1 MVKTFSTINTESERE
16 RVKSSVHKESRVPII
31 YPWTLG
37 YKLWWGFTVIASTIT
52 IFFETYQIAFS
63 SGDLSAD
70 ELSTEFVL
78 LAVFLIDIIV
88 NFNLAYYD
96 EQDNIVHARRSI
108 AKHYS
113 RRMLWVDLLGVFP
126 FYFVALQ
133 ITDEMGNENKLTQNL
148 ALLRLFKMV
157 RLHRVILLFHIIQ
170 YSRKIS
176 FAAVTM
182 LRNCSIVL
190 AWTHVWACIMFFI
203 ARDSAFDPENTWL
216 GSVSE
221 LSKFEQYITS
231 LYWSVV
237 TVSPES

>member
-16 RVKSSVHKESRVPII
+16 RVKFSVHKESRVPII

-37 YKLWWGFTVIASTIT
+37 YKLWWGFTVIAATIT

-96 EQDNIVHARRSI
+96 EQDKIVHARLSI

-113 RRMLWVDLLGVFP
+113 RRMLWVDFLGVFP

-176 FAAVTM
+176 FTAVTL

-190 AWTHVWACIMFFI
+190 VWTHVWACIMFFI

-221 LSKFEQYITS
+221 LSKFEQYTTS